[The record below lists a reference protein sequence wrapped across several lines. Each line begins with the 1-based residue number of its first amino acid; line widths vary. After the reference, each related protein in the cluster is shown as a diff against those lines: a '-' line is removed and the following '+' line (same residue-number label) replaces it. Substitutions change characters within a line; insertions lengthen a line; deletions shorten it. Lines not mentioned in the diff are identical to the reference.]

1 MHHILRVV
9 RTSAT
14 PWILSSGRIG
24 GTVISLSIQSQ
35 RLVEDVLLRGGR

>member
-14 PWILSSGRIG
+14 PWILSSERIVG
-24 GTVISLSIQSQ
+24 IYEKVIK
-35 RLVEDVLLRGGR
+35 VKADVAAVRD